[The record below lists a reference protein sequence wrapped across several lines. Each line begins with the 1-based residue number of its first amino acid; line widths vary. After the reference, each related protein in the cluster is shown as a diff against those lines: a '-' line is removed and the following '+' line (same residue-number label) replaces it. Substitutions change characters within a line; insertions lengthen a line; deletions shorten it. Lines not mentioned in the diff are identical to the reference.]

1 MNKKDFP
8 FYISLILGVG
18 CGVLAIY
25 IFVKINGK
33 HASEWFGFVGV
44 IISLIGLILTIKS
57 GINLRTYNA
66 SMKYIKLDKKLKEI
80 KTKVPSITTYALQ
93 LRTRIKSSRGKDDN
107 DLNKINQ
114 DIINYCIILTNLFNN
129 VQDYQNEYDVFLK
142 NGTEKKITTILNNW
156 ELEREN
162 SMKSLIYI
170 HEELLKTVNN
180 IIMKNESQID
190 PSLKGILY

>member
-1 MNKKDFP
+1 
-8 FYISLILGVG
+8 
-18 CGVLAIY
+18 
-25 IFVKINGK
+25 
-33 HASEWFGFVGV
+33 
-44 IISLIGLILTIKS
+44 
-57 GINLRTYNA
+57 
-66 SMKYIKLDKKLKEI
+66 MKYVKLDKKLKEI